1 MDLNT
6 YQEKSRA
13 TAVYPSLGSN
23 FVYPTLGLSG
33 ETGEI
38 AEKVKKIIRDDQGVI
53 SDEKRDQIAKEAG
66 DVLWYLSQLATEIDY
81 SLEDIAQMNL
91 DKLASRA
98 ARGVLS
104 GSGDNR

>member
-1 MDLNT
+1 M
-6 YQEKSRA
+6 
-13 TAVYPSLGSN
+13 
-23 FVYPTLGLSG
+23 YPTLGLSG